1 MDDDTTRVFINWS
14 QEGGTMFAAG
24 IASGD
29 LVYSVDGKTV
39 NSADSLSAIISRH
52 KVGDVVQIDVEQRQ
66 VRRTIP
72 ITIRGR
78 REMKVASYESLGL
91 PVTPTIMEFRKSWL
105 GSKR

>member
-1 MDDDTTRVFINWS
+1 
-14 QEGGTMFAAG
+14 MFAAG

-29 LVYSVDGKTV
+29 LVYSVDGKAV

-52 KVGDVVQIDVEQRQ
+52 KVGDAVQVDIEQRK
-66 VRRTIP
+66 VRHTIP
-72 ITIRGR
+72 MTIRGR